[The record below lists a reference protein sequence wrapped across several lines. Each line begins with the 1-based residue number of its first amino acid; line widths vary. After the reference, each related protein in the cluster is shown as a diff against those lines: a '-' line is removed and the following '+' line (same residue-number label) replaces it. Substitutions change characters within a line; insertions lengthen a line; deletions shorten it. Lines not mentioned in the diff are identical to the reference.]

1 MFAFYN
7 KIVISWEKKLGQLWY
22 ASYNGE
28 VRIWYQFNWYP
39 FPLANRYFVYAEN
52 VNKYT
57 HKTNSDSI
65 RYTFYDFARVIKS
78 LTAFRSFFLFFFFHF
93 TCIFSI
99 LANNIQDAVKR
110 GTNIWKSSLK
120 LTDQV
125 MFHAWCYVVSL
136 FNLIRDFIT
145 TLKSNHNPRS
155 G

>member
-1 MFAFYN
+1 MR
-7 KIVISWEKKLGQLWY
+7 KKLGQLWY

-28 VRIWYQFNWYP
+28 VRIWYQLNWYL

-78 LTAFRSFFLFFFFHF
+78 LTAFRSCLVFFGFFFYILRAYLVYSRL
-93 TCIFSI
+93 CENGKNIFKI
-99 LANNIQDAVKR
+99 VIEANR
-110 GTNIWKSSLK
+110 SS
-120 LTDQV
+120 DV
-125 MFHAWCYVVSL
+125 SWCYVVSL